1 MLTTLKT
8 NKDRHFQDALKRAL
22 DGADEALPENIRVR
36 LRAARKRALA
46 TQTGRHAEDH
56 IENRWQRWLTP
67 AAGLAAVAVITVVVT
82 LWLGTAPE
90 SNTVA
95 SGQDLELLLASDSLE
110 LYANLDFF
118 TWLDATH
125 AS

>member
-1 MLTTLKT
+1 MT
-8 NKDRHFQDALKRAL
+8 DRDRKFQAALRRDL
-22 DGADEALPENIRVR
+22 DRGDEALTENIRVR
-36 LRAARKRALA
+36 LRAARKRALDA
-46 TQTGRHAEDH
+46 QAGTRAGDH

-67 AAGLAAVAVITVVVT
+67 AAGLAAVAVIAVVVT
-82 LWLGTAPE
+82 LWLGTTPE
-90 SNTVA
+90 STTVA

-118 TWLDATH
+118 TWLNATY